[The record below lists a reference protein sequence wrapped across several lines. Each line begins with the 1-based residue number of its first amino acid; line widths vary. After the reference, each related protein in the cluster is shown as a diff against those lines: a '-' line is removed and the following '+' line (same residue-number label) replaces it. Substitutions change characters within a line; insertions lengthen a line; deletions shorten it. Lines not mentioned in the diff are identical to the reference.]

1 MVENGVISKDNA
13 MKFIEYP
20 DSEMMMMDLA
30 QSLAGDIENALL
42 THDNVSF
49 AVPGGTTPGPI
60 FDGLCAAD
68 LAWDRVHIMLTDER
82 WVPETSERSNTRLL
96 RERLLVDRAAAANY
110 VPLYTDAPTP
120 EEGFGV
126 LEEAL
131 APQLPIDVMLLG
143 MGADMHTASIFPGAD
158 KLHEALH
165 GDANLV
171 PMRAP
176 GAPEPRVTLSAKVLR
191 AAIQRH
197 VVIIGPEKRAA
208 LERAQTLSPDEAP
221 IAAILPG
228 TTVHWAEK

>member
-1 MVENGVISKDNA
+1 
-13 MKFIEYP
+13 
-20 DSEMMMMDLA
+20 
-30 QSLAGDIENALL
+30 
-42 THDNVSF
+42 
-49 AVPGGTTPGPI
+49 
-60 FDGLCAAD
+60 
-68 LAWDRVHIMLTDER
+68 
-82 WVPETSERSNTRLL
+82 
-96 RERLLVDRAAAANY
+96 
-110 VPLYTDAPTP
+110 
-120 EEGFGV
+120 
-126 LEEAL
+126 
-131 APQLPIDVMLLG
+131 MLLG